1 MDIAL
6 CIVEKGGANNLGVI
20 EQEVVD
26 NESQISILTI
36 NRPKVKNALNREVI
50 QQLTQLIK
58 KLEKEGAT
66 RVVIL
71 RGEQENFAAGADIK
85 EMLHADIE
93 DIDLI
98 TEQVHDLHKLMNAS
112 PIIFITAIEGY
123 CLGGGFELALASD
136 IRIAS
141 SKAVFGL
148 PEVKLG
154 ILPGGWGTQK
164 FQSLANNSFAMKY
177 ILTGDFFDA
186 EKALSF
192 GLISEVVDDP
202 FQECLETARK
212 IVSNS
217 VYAIRAIKGLLTGVE
232 YSMLEQRF
240 KLERTAFKQ
249 LFIEGEA
256 REGLLAFTE
265 KRKPNIKRA

>member
-1 MDIAL
+1 MSLDY
-6 CIVEKGGANNLGVI
+6 I
-20 EQEVVD
+20 EQERIQD
-26 NESQISILTI
+26 SPQICVLTI
-36 NRPKVKNALNREVI
+36 NRPAEKNALNSQVV
-50 QQLTQLIK
+50 QQLTQLIET
-58 KLEKEGAT
+58 LEQEAST

-71 RGEQENFAAGADIK
+71 RGKQENFAAGADIK
-85 EMLHADIE
+85 EMLHADVAA
-93 DIDLI
+93 IDRI
-98 TEQVHDLHKLMNAS
+98 SAQVHELHRRMNIS
-112 PIIFITAIEGY
+112 PMIFITAIEGY

-141 SKAVFGL
+141 PTAVFGL

-164 FQSLANNSFAMKY
+164 FQSLASNSFATKY

-192 GLISEVVDDP
+192 GLISSVVNDP
-202 FQECLETARK
+202 FQESLKTAEK
-212 IVSNS
+212 IASHSFNAVQ
-217 VYAIRAIKGLLTGVE
+217 AIKRLLTGVE
-232 YSMLEQRF
+232 YSNLEERF
-240 KLERTAFKQ
+240 ELERNAFKQ

-265 KRKPNIKRA
+265 KRKPNFKGV